1 MITKIVL
8 STFGAMAICAVP
20 LCAQSTSISKS
31 DVDFLRLAA
40 EADMTTANL
49 AQTAETRADSPQ
61 VKDFAK
67 KLTTEHTNDYAQL
80 SEVATKTGETIPKAI
95 DKQDNREIATLD
107 RAKGKAFD
115 REFLSHQTAEHE
127 KLLRAF
133 RQEAEHGTNPDVKAY
148 ASKGL
153 PVMEAHLHDAQDL
166 LKSKV

>member
-1 MITKIVL
+1 MITRIVL
-8 STFGAMAICAVP
+8 SALGAMAICAVP
-20 LCAQSTSISKS
+20 LCAQSTNVSKR
-31 DVDFLRLAA
+31 DTDFLRLAA

-49 AQTAETRADSPQ
+49 AQTAEARADSSQ

-67 KLTTEHTNDYAQL
+67 KLATDHTNDFAHL
-80 SEVATKTGETIPKAI
+80 TEVAAKTGETIPRAI

-107 RAKGKAFD
+107 KSKGKAFD

-133 RQEAEHGTNPDVKAY
+133 RQEAEHGTNPDIKAY
-148 ASKGL
+148 ANKAL